1 MLLTQDE
8 GVKSFIS
15 NLTAQ
20 LSVRLPMRSWRG
32 GILALKQIVR

>member
-20 LSVRLPMRSWRG
+20 LSGLCWLS
-32 GILALKQIVR
+32 

>member
-20 LSVRLPMRSWRG
+20 LSERVVLVIMSKATNEV
-32 GILALKQIVR
+32 LE